1 MSLMQNVGPQRL
13 TNLPKVTQHVRHS
26 VRNRVF
32 TLLPLYQAYSK
43 TAPIII
49 ILLPIALFEYKAP
62 FLFCIP
68 YLYNLPLK
76 LGAVVMMDRRKGAP
90 KIN

>member
-13 TNLPKVTQHVRHS
+13 SNLPKVTQHVRHS
-26 VRNRVF
+26 VGKRVF
-32 TLLPLYQAYSK
+32 TLFPLYQAYFK
-43 TAPIII
+43 TATIII
-49 ILLPIALFEYKAP
+49 ILLPIALFEYQAP
-62 FLFCIP
+62 FLFRIL

-76 LGAVVMMDRRKGAP
+76 LGAMVTMDRRKGGP